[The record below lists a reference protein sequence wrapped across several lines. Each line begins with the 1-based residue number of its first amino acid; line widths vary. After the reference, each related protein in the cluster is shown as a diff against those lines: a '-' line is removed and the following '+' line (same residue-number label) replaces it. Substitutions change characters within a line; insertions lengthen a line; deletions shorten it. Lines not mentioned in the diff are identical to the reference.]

1 MIHFRISSAVVAA
14 PDMRLDCPG
23 APSRR
28 SAEGCDQFPARRFT
42 ASACLRADPAVF
54 VGGMAFAFIRAARA
68 RGRTG
73 FENRSG
79 QVRVVAGVTRQH
91 SSCGVTD
98 VGAVEIGSD
107 ALDHFGHAR
116 LAQAGIRARGAG
128 LCAFETSFDAR
139 GKYIP
144 VDLAEIGR
152 IRVEQF
158 SDGTHEFPPRRKV
171 PAGRRC
177 ITRPPGGETAANRR
191 TRPATGRSSRGLRE
205 PAPSRPWRAPHLGS
219 VAPHRADIYCLTT

>member
-1 MIHFRISSAVVAA
+1 
-14 PDMRLDCPG
+14 MRLDCPG
-23 APSRR
+23 APSRC
-28 SAEGCDQFPARRFT
+28 SAESCDQFPARRFT
-42 ASACLRADPAVF
+42 APTCLRADTAVF

-68 RGRTG
+68 RRRAR

-91 SSCGVTD
+91 SSRGVTD

-107 ALDHFGHAR
+107 ALDHFGHSP
-116 LAQAGIRARGAG
+116 LAQAGIRARGTS

-139 GKYIP
+139 GKHVP

-158 SDGTHEFPPRRKV
+158 SDGTHEIPPRRQV
-171 PAGRRC
+171 SAGRRC
-177 ITRPPGGETAANRR
+177 ITRPPGCETAAHRR
-191 TRPATGRSSRGLRE
+191 TRPVTGRSSRSLRTRHPAVHGARHTSDRLLHTE
-205 PAPSRPWRAPHLGS
+205 PVST
-219 VAPHRADIYCLTT
+219 V